1 MQFNI
6 YCGASVHELSLAAVR
21 STGTD
26 SLVFWWPAA
35 PLSQL
40 SSRTQ
45 MLTLPWEHMGR
56 LTHTLIH
63 SVFNLVVVHINWEE
77 SPLVVSSSVVKF
89 HCFTLGSFIKNF
101 LLFFDQN
108 HLWLH
113 THTHTYVRTV
123 LFVLYQ
129 TVGKKDKRE
138 SGEKQKRL
146 QMRNVNPAGL
156 TGSAFVPL
164 LLYSPW
170 LQSEA
175 AQVTLLQAAEALAE
189 IVLWWVM
196 VELTQ
201 KHTNVCVS
209 VTISVLTT
217 TQTLCLSEVLIPLSC
232 VGTDHL
238 SLSGKLSRRQN
249 FLFFPQQGCWEM
261 VLRSLME
268 EHTGERGFLGLWEWC
283 SGRGAGTED
292 AARGPTT
299 TRH

>member
-6 YCGASVHELSLAAVR
+6 YCGASVHELSLAAVH

-113 THTHTYVRTV
+113 THTRTYCAVCT
-123 LFVLYQ
+123 LSDC
-129 TVGKKDKRE
+129 GKEGQERKWRKA
-138 SGEKQKRL
+138 EK
-146 QMRNVNPAGL
+146 A
-156 TGSAFVPL
+156 
-164 LLYSPW
+164 
-170 LQSEA
+170 
-175 AQVTLLQAAEALAE
+175 
-189 IVLWWVM
+189 
-196 VELTQ
+196 
-201 KHTNVCVS
+201 
-209 VTISVLTT
+209 
-217 TQTLCLSEVLIPLSC
+217 
-232 VGTDHL
+232 TDE
-238 SLSGKLSRRQN
+238 K
-249 FLFFPQQGCWEM
+249 C
-261 VLRSLME
+261 
-268 EHTGERGFLGLWEWC
+268 
-283 SGRGAGTED
+283 
-292 AARGPTT
+292 
-299 TRH
+299 